1 MNWMIFFQRLKK
13 FVMIL
18 NKRLFMKTD
27 KDQSTT
33 TRSNIT
39 DEQIIRI
46 QRQYLIDIKP
56 LQDSMLKILS
66 LAIPKIVAQ
75 SPCVEYEHDYETQ
88 HKINILNEEIQK
100 VIDIYKNRYPE
111 LFRSID

>member
-1 MNWMIFFQRLKK
+1 
-13 FVMIL
+13 
-18 NKRLFMKTD
+18 
-27 KDQSTT
+27 
-33 TRSNIT
+33 
-39 DEQIIRI
+39 
-46 QRQYLIDIKP
+46 
-56 LQDSMLKILS
+56 MLKILS

-75 SPCVEYEHDYETQ
+75 SPCVKYEHDYETQ

>member
-1 MNWMIFFQRLKK
+1 
-13 FVMIL
+13 
-18 NKRLFMKTD
+18 MKTD

-56 LQDSMLKILS
+56 MQDSMLEI
-66 LAIPKIVAQ
+66 IYQTRPKIVVQ
-75 SPCVEYEHDYETQ
+75 SPCVRYEYDYETQ
-88 HKINILNEEIQK
+88 HKINILNEKIQE
-100 VIDIYKNRYPE
+100 VVDIYKNRYPE
-111 LFRSID
+111 LFRFIG